1 MLLNILAIILVFVIS
16 SQSEAVI
23 PGCDYFD
30 TVDISHIPKLNDSYA
45 YEELI
50 IPAHLTGLYTFRQLA
65 DGSQEPVKSH
75 LRACIC
81 KLKPC
86 IRFCCP
92 RNKMMPNS
100 RCSDGLTENLK
111 RINPYLKITLEDGTI
126 EKYYLL
132 TDMIVLRYEFRYC
145 EKVVSV
151 QEDQYKLYEVKI
163 SIFLKYLS
171 VIWYL

>member
-1 MLLNILAIILVFVIS
+1 
-16 SQSEAVI
+16 
-23 PGCDYFD
+23 
-30 TVDISHIPKLNDSYA
+30 
-45 YEELI
+45 
-50 IPAHLTGLYTFRQLA
+50 
-65 DGSQEPVKSH
+65 
-75 LRACIC
+75 
-81 KLKPC
+81 
-86 IRFCCP
+86 
-92 RNKMMPNS
+92 MMPNS

-111 RINPYLKITLEDGTI
+111 RNNPYLKITLEDGTI

-171 VIWYL
+171 IIWYL